1 MASRKRPL
9 INYIHLEEC
18 YTPPPQTGTFTTGA
32 RPQTAPRK
40 TYTVEEA
47 VETIGFG
54 RFHILLLCIMGSTN
68 VAEAMEIML
77 LAVISPVIR
86 CEWRLEEWQ
95 VAMVTT
101 MVFLGFMA
109 WSGVWGYLAD
119 RYGRWKILLLVT
131 VWSSYFSGVTSF
143 AHTYGWFVFLRTMVG
158 CGVAGQSQGFIL
170 MTEFMP
176 SKYRGRILPLGQI
189 FWLIGSTIAILLA
202 YLIIPTLGWR
212 WLVRISTIP
221 SVILLVV
228 FKYIPESARYNV
240 SVGNTQR
247 AIETLNYIAKMNHS
261 CLPQGSLIETHM
273 GKRGGIFDLVDV
285 EYRRTTLQSWFIWL
299 GTAFAYYG
307 LVLTSSELLEN
318 NPVCRTMGDFK
329 ASEVYNSLESC
340 HCKMFESADY
350 QTMVISTLGE
360 FLFVPFSPFIIE
372 TLGRCRSLALTMGT
386 SGIFFLF
393 LNICSS
399 RAVLTTILFILRALV
414 SANFTIIY
422 IYTAEVYP
430 TNIRSLGLG
439 SCSSMARIGAMIA
452 PFIAQVLLGR
462 WPVTALCLF
471 SVVCI
476 ICSILAF
483 TLPIETK
490 GRAMQEIKPSTPSI

>member
-1 MASRKRPL
+1 MTSRKSTM
-9 INYIHLEEC
+9 IHYIHLEERC
-18 YTPPPQTGTFTTGA
+18 TLSLPK
-32 RPQTAPRK
+32 APTK
-40 TYTVEEA
+40 SYTVEEA

-54 RFHILLLCIMGSTN
+54 RFHVLLVTIMGSTN

-101 MVFLGFMA
+101 MVFLGFMSCS
-109 WSGVWGYLAD
+109 WVWGYLAD
-119 RYGRWKILLLVT
+119 RFGRWKILLLVT
-131 VWSSYFSGVTSF
+131 VWSSYYSGLTSF
-143 AHTYGWFVFLRTMVG
+143 AQTYGWFVFLRSMVG
-158 CGVAGQSQGFIL
+158 CGVAGHSQGFIL

-176 SKYRGRILPLGQI
+176 TKYRGRILPLGQI
-189 FWLIGSTIAILLA
+189 FWLLGSTIEILLA

-221 SVILLVV
+221 SIVLLVL
-228 FKYIPESARYNV
+228 FKCIPESARYNV
-240 SVGNTQR
+240 SEGKSQIATK
-247 AIETLNYIAKMNHS
+247 TLNYIAKMNRS
-261 CLPQGSLIETHM
+261 CLPQGSLMETEVPRK
-273 GKRGGIFDLVDV
+273 GTLFDLIDT

-318 NPVCRTMGDFK
+318 NPVCANTGGSKVSD
-329 ASEVYNSLESC
+329 VVTTLETC
-340 HCKMFESADY
+340 HCKMFKAEDY
-350 QTMVISTLGE
+350 QTMIISTLGE
-360 FLFVPFSPFIIE
+360 FMFVPFSPFVIE
-372 TLGRCRSLALTMGT
+372 TLGRRRSLALTMGA

-393 LNICSS
+393 LNLCSS
-399 RAVLTTILFILRALV
+399 RAVLTALLFVLRALV
-414 SANFTIIY
+414 AANFTIIY

-430 TNIRSLGLG
+430 TTIRSLGLG

-452 PFIAQVLLGR
+452 PFVAQVLMST
-462 WPVTALCLF
+462 WPITALCFF
-471 SVVCI
+471 SAVCI

-490 GRAMQEIKPSTPSI
+490 GRAMQEINPSTSSV

>member
-1 MASRKRPL
+1 MTSRKSAL

-18 YTPPPQTGTFTTGA
+18 CTPSIPK
-32 RPQTAPRK
+32 APKK

-54 RFHILLLCIMGSTN
+54 RFHVLLLCIMGSTN

-101 MVFLGFMA
+101 MVFLGFMSCS
-109 WSGVWGYLAD
+109 WIWGYFAD
-119 RYGRWKILLLVT
+119 RYGRWKVLLLVT
-131 VWSSYFSGVTSF
+131 VWSSYYSGLTSF
-143 AHTYGWFVFLRTMVG
+143 AHTYGWFVFLRSMVG

-189 FWLIGSTIAILLA
+189 FWLMGSTIEILLA

-221 SVILLVV
+221 SIILLVV
-228 FKYIPESARYNV
+228 FKCIPESARYDV
-240 SVGNTQR
+240 SEGNTRVAMQ
-247 AIETLNYIAKMNHS
+247 TLNYIAKMNRS
-261 CLPQGSLIETHM
+261 CLPQGSLMETQTA
-273 GKRGGIFDLVDV
+273 KRGRIFDLIDA

-318 NPVCRTMGDFK
+318 NPLCGTAGGN
-329 ASEVYNSLESC
+329 EVSDVHNSLESC

-360 FLFVPFSPFIIE
+360 FLSYWKDF
-372 TLGRCRSLALTMGT
+372 
-386 SGIFFLF
+386 
-393 LNICSS
+393 
-399 RAVLTTILFILRALV
+399 
-414 SANFTIIY
+414 
-422 IYTAEVYP
+422 
-430 TNIRSLGLG
+430 
-439 SCSSMARIGAMIA
+439 GAW
-452 PFIAQVLLGR
+452 F
-462 WPVTALCLF
+462 
-471 SVVCI
+471 
-476 ICSILAF
+476 
-483 TLPIETK
+483 
-490 GRAMQEIKPSTPSI
+490 

>member
-1 MASRKRPL
+1 MTARKSAV
-9 INYIHLEEC
+9 INYIHMDDSC
-18 YTPPPQTGTFTTGA
+18 TVSF
-32 RPQTAPRK
+32 RKAPSK

-47 VETIGFG
+47 VENIGFG
-54 RFHILLLCIMGSTN
+54 RFHVLLVSIMGSTS

-101 MVFLGFMA
+101 MVFLGFMSCS
-109 WSGVWGYLAD
+109 WVWGYLAD

-131 VWSSYFSGVTSF
+131 VWSSYYSGLTSF
-143 AHTYGWFVFLRTMVG
+143 AHTYGWFVFLRSMVG
-158 CGVAGQSQGFIL
+158 CGVAGHSQGFII

-176 SKYRGRILPLGQI
+176 SKYRGRILPLGQL
-189 FWLIGSTIAILLA
+189 FWLLGSIIEILLA

-212 WLVRISTIP
+212 WLVRISTVP
-221 SVILLVV
+221 SIILLVV
-228 FKYIPESARYNV
+228 FKCIPESARYNV
-240 SVGNTQR
+240 SVGNSQFATK
-247 AIETLNYIAKMNHS
+247 TLNYIARMNRS
-261 CLPQGSLIETHM
+261 SLPQGSLMESETQI
-273 GKRGGIFDLVDV
+273 RGRMSDLLGA
-285 EYRRTTLQSWFIWL
+285 EFRRTTLQSWFIWL

-318 NPVCRTMGDFK
+318 NPVCG
-329 ASEVYNSLESC
+329 SEGANKGSDAVNTLETC

-360 FLFVPFSPFIIE
+360 FMFIPFSPFIIE
-372 TLGRCRSLALTMGT
+372 SLGRRRSLAATMAA
-386 SGIFFLF
+386 SGIFFLL

-399 RAVLTTILFILRALV
+399 RSVLTTLLFVLRALV

-430 TNIRSLGLG
+430 TTIRSLGLG

-452 PFIAQVLLGR
+452 PFVAQVLLGT
-462 WPVTALCLF
+462 WPITALCLF
-471 SVVCI
+471 SAVCI
-476 ICSILAF
+476 ICSVLAF
-483 TLPIETK
+483 TLPIETQ
-490 GRAMQEIKPSTPSI
+490 GRAMQEINPSTSSV

>member
-1 MASRKRPL
+1 MEMSKKQFKEFT
-9 INYIHLEEC
+9 NYK
-18 YTPPPQTGTFTTGA
+18 TQ
-32 RPQTAPRK
+32 APKK

-54 RFHILLLCIMGSTN
+54 RFHVLLLCIMGSTN

-101 MVFLGFMA
+101 MVFLGFMSCS
-109 WSGVWGYLAD
+109 WIWGYFAD
-119 RYGRWKILLLVT
+119 RYGRWKVLLLVT
-131 VWSSYFSGVTSF
+131 VWSSYYSGLTSF
-143 AHTYGWFVFLRTMVG
+143 AHTYGWFVFLRSMVG

-189 FWLIGSTIAILLA
+189 FWLMGSTIEILLA

-221 SVILLVV
+221 SIILLVV
-228 FKYIPESARYNV
+228 FKCIPESARYDV
-240 SVGNTQR
+240 SEGNTRVAMQ
-247 AIETLNYIAKMNHS
+247 TLNYIAKMNRS
-261 CLPQGSLIETHM
+261 CLPQGSLMETQTA
-273 GKRGGIFDLVDV
+273 KRGRIFDLIDA

-318 NPVCRTMGDFK
+318 NPLCGTAGGN
-329 ASEVYNSLESC
+329 EVSDVHNSLESC

-360 FLFVPFSPFIIE
+360 FLFIPFSPFIIE
-372 TLGRCRSLALTMGT
+372 TLGRRHSLALTLGA

-393 LNICSS
+393 LNFCSS
-399 RAVLTTILFILRALV
+399 RAVLTTLLFVLRALV

-430 TNIRSLGLG
+430 TTIRSLGLG
-439 SCSSMARIGAMIA
+439 SCSSMARIGAMVA
-452 PFIAQVLLGR
+452 PFVAQVLLGT
-462 WPVTALCLF
+462 WPVTALCFF
-471 SVVCI
+471 SAVCI

-483 TLPIETK
+483 TLPIETQ
-490 GRAMQEIKPSTPSI
+490 GRAMQEIKPSTSSI

>member
-1 MASRKRPL
+1 
-9 INYIHLEEC
+9 
-18 YTPPPQTGTFTTGA
+18 
-32 RPQTAPRK
+32 
-40 TYTVEEA
+40 
-47 VETIGFG
+47 
-54 RFHILLLCIMGSTN
+54 MGSTN

-77 LAVISPVIR
+77 LAVISPAIR

-119 RYGRWKILLLVT
+119 RHGRWKVLLLAT
-131 VWSSYFSGVTSF
+131 VWSSYYSGVTSF
-143 AHTYGWFVFLRTMVG
+143 APTYGWFVFLRSMVG
-158 CGVAGQSQGFIL
+158 CGVAGHSQGFIL

-189 FWLIGSTIAILLA
+189 FWLIGSTIEILLA
-202 YLIIPTLGWR
+202 YLIVPTLGWR

-221 SVILLVV
+221 SIILLVV
-228 FKYIPESARYNV
+228 FKCIPESARYSV
-240 SVGNTQR
+240 SVGSTQT
-247 AIETLNYIAKMNHS
+247 AMKTLNYIAKMNRS
-261 CLPQGSLIETHM
+261 CLPQGSLTDIQTEQT
-273 GKRGGIFDLVDV
+273 GKILDMVDS

-318 NPVCRTMGDFK
+318 NAVCKSMGVIEAKD
-329 ASEVYNSLESC
+329 VRNSLESC
-340 HCKMFESADY
+340 HCKTFESADY

-360 FLFVPFSPFIIE
+360 LLFVPFSPFIIE
-372 TLGRCRSLALTMGT
+372 TLGRRRSLALTMGT

-399 RAVLTTILFILRALV
+399 RAVLTTLLFILRALV

-452 PFIAQVLLGR
+452 PFIAQVLLGT

-471 SVVCI
+471 SAVCF
-476 ICSILAF
+476 ICSIMAY
-483 TLPIETK
+483 TLPIETQ
-490 GRAMQEIKPSTPSI
+490 GRAMQEIKPSIPSI

>member
-1 MASRKRPL
+1 MASRKPTVQ
-9 INYIHLEEC
+9 YIHMKEC
-18 YTPPPQTGTFTTGA
+18 CTISLPK
-32 RPQTAPRK
+32 APRK
-40 TYTVEEA
+40 SYTVEEA

-54 RFHILLLCIMGSTN
+54 RFHVLLVIIMGSTS

-101 MVFLGFMA
+101 MVFLGFMSCS
-109 WSGVWGYLAD
+109 WVWGYLAD

-131 VWSSYFSGVTSF
+131 VWSSYYSGVTSF
-143 AHTYGWFVFLRTMVG
+143 AHTYGWFVFLRSMVG
-158 CGVAGQSQGFIL
+158 CGVAGHSQGFIL

-189 FWLIGSTIAILLA
+189 FWLLGSTIEILLA

-221 SVILLVV
+221 SIILLVL
-228 FKYIPESARYNV
+228 FKCIPESARYNV
-240 SVGNTQR
+240 SEGNSQL
-247 AIETLNYIAKMNHS
+247 AKKTLNHIAKMNHS
-261 CLPQGSLIETHM
+261 CLPPGTLTEFETP
-273 GKRGGIFDLVDV
+273 KRGRLFDLIDA

-307 LVLTSSELLEN
+307 LVLTSSELLED
-318 NPVCRTMGDFK
+318 NPVCGDGGSST
-329 ASEVYNSLESC
+329 AAVNTLETC

-360 FLFVPFSPFIIE
+360 FLFVPFSPFVIE
-372 TLGRCRSLALTMGT
+372 TLGRRRSLALTMGA
-386 SGIFFLF
+386 SGVFFLF
-393 LNICSS
+393 LNFCSS
-399 RAVLTTILFILRALV
+399 RGVLTALLFVLRALV
-414 SANFTIIY
+414 AANFTIIY

-430 TNIRSLGLG
+430 TTIRSLGLG
-439 SCSSMARIGAMIA
+439 CCSSMARIGAMIA
-452 PFIAQVLLGR
+452 PFVAQVLMGT
-462 WPVTALCLF
+462 WPVTALCFF
-471 SVVCI
+471 SAMCI
-476 ICSILAF
+476 ICSVLAF

-490 GRAMQEIKPSTPSI
+490 GRAMQEIHPSTSSI